1 MKSSED
7 GLIRLI
13 AIFKLLKAGLL
24 IALGIGLFKL
34 LTKTSVTRLRWRDQ
48 CVQHKNERE
57 KSALRQG
64 TTGGLILLRATA
76 PAVS

>member
-34 LTKTSVTRLRWRDQ
+34 L
-48 CVQHKNERE
+48 HKDIGN
-57 KSALRQG
+57 ALEMARSMCAAQK
-64 TTGGLILLRATA
+64 
-76 PAVS
+76 